1 MALSATDMS
10 PQALAALLSFYADS
24 GVEELC
30 EEQAIDRFV
39 QSAEIAR
46 ARARGPRQAPPASAP
61 ATGGAEMQ
69 RPAPPRVERPGQAS
83 AAPATPIPQA
93 SQLTIPGE
101 AAFEDSRVRA
111 AGAATIADLR
121 AALDGFTG
129 CNLRHSAKTLV
140 FADGN
145 PEAEVMFIGEAPGRE
160 EDIQGAPF
168 VGRAGQ
174 LLDRM
179 LAAIGLDRDSA
190 YITNMIPWRP
200 PGNRTPAPHEIELCR
215 PFIERHVTLA
225 APKIVVM
232 LGNVASKSLLGTE
245 KGILSLRG
253 TWMEYKVGETA
264 IPALPTLH
272 PAYLLRNPAQKRLAW
287 ADLLSLRERLDA
299 LSAGPGGT
307 STDAPAPSGD

>member
-1 MALSATDMS
+1 MAVSASDMT

-24 GVEELC
+24 GVEDLC
-30 EEQAIDRFV
+30 EDAAIDRFE
-39 QSAEIAR
+39 QSAALAQSRSQAR
-46 ARARGPRQAPPASAP
+46 PQPAAAGSRPSSGPPPA
-61 ATGGAEMQ
+61 Q
-69 RPAPPRVERPGQAS
+69 RPATPAMRPG
-83 AAPATPIPQA
+83 AAVAAQPMTPAPQA
-93 SQLTIPGE
+93 SQLTIPNE
-101 AAFEDSRVRA
+101 AAFEDARA
-111 AGAATIADLR
+111 LAASATTIAELR

-145 PEAEVMFIGEAPGRE
+145 PEADVMFIGEAPGRE

-179 LAAIGLDRDSA
+179 LGAIGLSRDTA

-215 PFIERHVTLA
+215 PFIERHVALA

-232 LGNVASKSLLGTE
+232 LGNVASKSLLGTD

-253 TWMEYKVGETA
+253 TWMEYQAGDA
-264 IPALPTLH
+264 RIPALPTLH
-272 PAYLLRNPAQKRLAW
+272 PAYLLRNPAQKRLVW
-287 ADLLSLRERLDA
+287 ADLLSLQERIEQMKV
-299 LSAGPGGT
+299 G
-307 STDAPAPSGD
+307 

>member
-1 MALSATDMS
+1 MAIPASDMS

-24 GVEELC
+24 GVEEVC
-30 EEQAIDRFV
+30 EDAAIDRFE
-39 QSAEIAR
+39 QSAAMAQSR
-46 ARARGPRQAPPASAP
+46 AQAKPQRETAGAPASSGSQA
-61 ATGGAEMQ
+61 Q
-69 RPAPPRVERPGQAS
+69 RPAPQASRPGATV
-83 AAPATPIPQA
+83 AAQPLTPAPQA

-101 AAFEDSRVRA
+101 AAFEDARA
-111 AGAATIADLR
+111 LAASATTIAELR

-145 PEAEVMFIGEAPGRE
+145 PESDIMFIGEAPGRE

-179 LAAIGLDRDSA
+179 LAAIGLTRETA

-215 PFIERHVTLA
+215 PFIERHVALA

-232 LGNVASKSLLGTE
+232 LGNVASKSLLGTD

-253 TWMEYKVGETA
+253 TWMEYQAGNA
-264 IPALPTLH
+264 RIPALPTLH

-287 ADLLSLRERLDA
+287 TDLLSLQQRIEMLN
-299 LSAGPGGT
+299 
-307 STDAPAPSGD
+307 SGS

>member
-1 MALSATDMS
+1 MAVSASDMT

-24 GVEELC
+24 GVEDLC
-30 EEQAIDRFV
+30 EDAAIDRFE
-39 QSAEIAR
+39 QSAALAQSRTQGKPQRELT
-46 ARARGPRQAPPASAP
+46 GAPASSGQQGQRSSAP
-61 ATGGAEMQ
+61 A
-69 RPAPPRVERPGQAS
+69 VRPGATV
-83 AAPATPIPQA
+83 AAQPMTPAPQA

-101 AAFEDSRVRA
+101 AAFEDARA
-111 AGAATIADLR
+111 LAASATTIAELR

-145 PEAEVMFIGEAPGRE
+145 PDADVMFIGEAPGRE

-179 LAAIGLDRDSA
+179 LSAIGLSRDTA

-215 PFIERHVTLA
+215 PFIERHVALA

-232 LGNVASKSLLGTE
+232 LGNVASKSLLGTD

-253 TWMEYKVGETA
+253 TWMEYLAGEA
-264 IPALPTLH
+264 RIPALPTLH
-272 PAYLLRNPAQKRLAW
+272 PAYLLRNPAQKRLVW
-287 ADLLSLRERLDA
+287 ADLLSLQERIEQLK
-299 LSAGPGGT
+299 AG
-307 STDAPAPSGD
+307 

>member
-1 MALSATDMS
+1 MAASATDMS
-10 PQALAALLSFYADS
+10 PHALAALLHFYAES
-24 GVEELC
+24 GVSELC
-30 EEQAIDRFV
+30 EDAAIDRFE
-39 QSAEIAR
+39 QSAKILQSRSRPQQQPDAGSPAATGQQSAAKPPLATVGEAR
-46 ARARGPRQAPPASAP
+46 KSAP
-61 ATGGAEMQ
+61 
-69 RPAPPRVERPGQAS
+69 QAV
-83 AAPATPIPQA
+83 APAPQA
-93 SQLTIPGE
+93 SQLTIPGA
-101 AAFEDSRVRA
+101 AAFEDARA
-111 AGAATIADLR
+111 LAASANTIAELR

-145 PEAEVMFIGEAPGRE
+145 PEADVMFIGEAPGRE
-160 EDIQGAPF
+160 EDLQGAPF

-179 LAAIGLDRDSA
+179 LGAIGLSRETA

-215 PFIERHVTLA
+215 PFIERHVALA

-232 LGNVASKSLLGTE
+232 LGNVASKSLLGTD

-253 TWMEYKVGETA
+253 TWMEYTAGEML

-272 PAYLLRNPAQKRLAW
+272 PAYLLRNPAQKRLVW
-287 ADLLSLRERLDA
+287 ADLLSLQERMEQL
-299 LSAGPGGT
+299 G
-307 STDAPAPSGD
+307 SG